1 MRRGRGGL
9 VAPWT
14 AVAPL
19 VALATDPAEDLRAK
33 AMKLLKQ
40 VGGGAGWLG
49 AVLAGLVSPLA
60 AGKLV
65 NPPWEPG
72 LVATG
77 VCTVWAK
84 QHGSTLYYTSGR

>member
-1 MRRGRGGL
+1 M
-9 VAPWT
+9 APWT

-40 VGGGAGWLG
+40 VGVAGWLG
-49 AVLAGLVSPLA
+49 AVPAGLVSPLA
-60 AGKLV
+60 AGKLF

-84 QHGSTLYYTSGR
+84 NCLHPLISFL